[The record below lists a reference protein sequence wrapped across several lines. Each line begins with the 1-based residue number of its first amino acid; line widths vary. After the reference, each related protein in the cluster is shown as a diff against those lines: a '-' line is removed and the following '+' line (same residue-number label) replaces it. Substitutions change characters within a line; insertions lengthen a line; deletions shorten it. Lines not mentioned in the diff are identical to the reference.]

1 MLLIPF
7 AFIRVD
13 PRFPH
18 SYGPAGRTLRVQPR
32 SSAAIWSRSAAVFG
46 IGTPIPTPG
55 HAGPSNTSLTA
66 AQTLAAQW
74 ITAAA
79 AAARSS
85 PLAAA
90 ETSLS
95 SPPLTPDGTLD
106 IVRAPRSK
114 RKKYV
119 MIGAGVA
126 ALLLMTLALTRLEP
140 SAPGVDRATL
150 LVAEV
155 ERGTLVRQVRA
166 PGTLIPER
174 NLYISAVTQGR
185 VEALPLRPG
194 AQVEPNTIIAVLNNP
209 DEEMRALEAQRQAGA
224 AESQLI
230 TLKAQLE
237 QQRLTQQSAIDQL
250 EIQLADAQR
259 QKVLYQTLGEK
270 NLASSNEIKTADE
283 RVTDLSGRLRIAEQQ
298 LKVLENSIDAQIK
311 QQEQQVNQFRAILAF
326 QQERLASMQVR
337 AGESGV
343 LQELPLELGVWVTPG
358 QRLARV
364 AQPGKL
370 KAVLRVPESQAK
382 DIVVGQETDID
393 TRNGIVKGRVMRVDP
408 IATAGTVIVEVALE
422 GELPAGARSDI
433 SVDGTIEIER
443 LNNVLYTQRP
453 GYGQPESTVQLF
465 KLEADGNHASRVTV
479 QLGRASVNT
488 IEIRGGLQEGDKVI
502 VSDITNFDTANR
514 IRLQ

>member
-1 MLLIPF
+1 
-7 AFIRVD
+7 
-13 PRFPH
+13 
-18 SYGPAGRTLRVQPR
+18 
-32 SSAAIWSRSAAVFG
+32 
-46 IGTPIPTPG
+46 
-55 HAGPSNTSLTA
+55 
-66 AQTLAAQW
+66 
-74 ITAAA
+74 
-79 AAARSS
+79 
-85 PLAAA
+85 
-90 ETSLS
+90 
-95 SPPLTPDGTLD
+95 LD
-106 IVRAPRSK
+106 IARAPQPK

-126 ALLLMTLALTRLEP
+126 GLLLMTLALTRLEP
-140 SAPGVDRATL
+140 RAPGVDRATL
-150 LVAEV
+150 LIDSVS
-155 ERGTLVRQVRA
+155 RGTLVRQVRA
-166 PGTLIPER
+166 PGTLVPER
-174 NLYISAVTQGR
+174 NLFISAVTQGR

-194 AQVEPNTIIAVLNNP
+194 AVVEPNTLIAVLTNP
-209 DEEMRALEAQRQAGA
+209 DVEMQALDAQRQLGAAEAQLITLRATLEQQRLSQQSAIEQLQTQLAEAQRQARTFEA
-224 AESQLI
+224 
-230 TLKAQLE
+230 
-237 QQRLTQQSAIDQL
+237 
-250 EIQLADAQR
+250 
-259 QKVLYQTLGEK
+259 LGEK
-270 NLASSNEIKTADE
+270 NLASANEVKTAQE
-283 RVTDLSGRLRIAEQQ
+283 RAADLAGRIRIAKEQ
-298 LKVLENSIDAQIK
+298 LRVLEGSVDAQIR
-311 QQEQQVNQFRAILAF
+311 QQEQQVTQMRTILQF

-382 DIVVGQETDID
+382 DIVLGQETDVD

-408 IATAGTVIVEVALE
+408 IATNGTVIVEVALE

-465 KLEADGNHASRVTV
+465 KLEPDGKHASRVTV

-488 IEIRGGLQEGDKVI
+488 IEIRGGLQPGDRVI
-502 VSDITNFDTANR
+502 VSDITNFDNVNR

>member
-1 MLLIPF
+1 M
-7 AFIRVD
+7 
-13 PRFPH
+13 
-18 SYGPAGRTLRVQPR
+18 
-32 SSAAIWSRSAAVFG
+32 
-46 IGTPIPTPG
+46 
-55 HAGPSNTSLTA
+55 
-66 AQTLAAQW
+66 
-74 ITAAA
+74 
-79 AAARSS
+79 
-85 PLAAA
+85 
-90 ETSLS
+90 
-95 SPPLTPDGTLD
+95 D
-106 IVRAPRSK
+106 IARAPQPK

-126 ALLLMTLALTRLEP
+126 GLLLMTLALTRLEP
-140 SAPGVDRATL
+140 RAPGVDRATL
-150 LVAEV
+150 LIDSVS
-155 ERGTLVRQVRA
+155 RGTLVRQVRA
-166 PGTLIPER
+166 PGTLVPER
-174 NLYISAVTQGR
+174 NLFISAVTQGR

-194 AQVEPNTIIAVLNNP
+194 AVVEPNTLIAVLTNP
-209 DEEMRALEAQRQAGA
+209 DVEMQALDAQRQLGAAEAQLITLRATLEQQRLSQQSAIEQLQTQLAEAQRQARTFEA
-224 AESQLI
+224 
-230 TLKAQLE
+230 
-237 QQRLTQQSAIDQL
+237 
-250 EIQLADAQR
+250 
-259 QKVLYQTLGEK
+259 LGEK
-270 NLASSNEIKTADE
+270 NLASANEVKTAQE
-283 RVTDLSGRLRIAEQQ
+283 RAADLAGRIRIAKEQ
-298 LKVLENSIDAQIK
+298 LRVLEGSVDAQIR
-311 QQEQQVNQFRAILAF
+311 QQEQQVTQMRTILQF

-382 DIVVGQETDID
+382 DIVLGQETDVD

-408 IATAGTVIVEVALE
+408 IATNGTVIVEVALE

-465 KLEADGNHASRVTV
+465 KLEPDGKHASRVTV

-488 IEIRGGLQEGDKVI
+488 IEIRGGLQPGDRVI
-502 VSDITNFDTANR
+502 VSDITNFDNVNR

>member
-1 MLLIPF
+1 M
-7 AFIRVD
+7 
-13 PRFPH
+13 
-18 SYGPAGRTLRVQPR
+18 
-32 SSAAIWSRSAAVFG
+32 
-46 IGTPIPTPG
+46 
-55 HAGPSNTSLTA
+55 
-66 AQTLAAQW
+66 
-74 ITAAA
+74 
-79 AAARSS
+79 
-85 PLAAA
+85 
-90 ETSLS
+90 
-95 SPPLTPDGTLD
+95 D
-106 IVRAPRSK
+106 IARAPQPK

-126 ALLLMTLALTRLEP
+126 GLLLMTLALTRLEP
-140 SAPGVDRATL
+140 RAPGVDRATL
-150 LVAEV
+150 LIDSVS
-155 ERGTLVRQVRA
+155 RGTLVRQVRA
-166 PGTLIPER
+166 PGTLVPER
-174 NLYISAVTQGR
+174 NLFISAVTQGR

-194 AQVEPNTIIAVLNNP
+194 AVVEPNTLIAVLTNP
-209 DEEMRALEAQRQAGA
+209 DVEMQALDAQRQLGA
-224 AESQLI
+224 AEAQLI
-230 TLKAQLE
+230 TLRATLE
-237 QQRLTQQSAIDQL
+237 QQRLTQQSAIEQL
-250 EIQLADAQR
+250 QTQIAEAQR
-259 QKVLYQTLGEK
+259 QARTFEALGEK
-270 NLASSNEIKTADE
+270 NLASANEVKTAQE
-283 RVTDLSGRLRIAEQQ
+283 RAADLAGRIRIAKEQ
-298 LKVLENSIDAQIK
+298 LRVLEGSVDAQIR
-311 QQEQQVNQFRAILAF
+311 QQEQQVTQMRTILQF

-382 DIVVGQETDID
+382 DIVLGQETDVD

-408 IATAGTVIVEVALE
+408 IATNGTVIVEVALE

-465 KLEADGNHASRVTV
+465 KLEPDGKHASRVTV

-488 IEIRGGLQEGDKVI
+488 IEIRGGLQPGDRVI
-502 VSDITNFDTANR
+502 VSDITNFDNVNR

>member
-1 MLLIPF
+1 M
-7 AFIRVD
+7 
-13 PRFPH
+13 
-18 SYGPAGRTLRVQPR
+18 
-32 SSAAIWSRSAAVFG
+32 
-46 IGTPIPTPG
+46 
-55 HAGPSNTSLTA
+55 
-66 AQTLAAQW
+66 
-74 ITAAA
+74 
-79 AAARSS
+79 
-85 PLAAA
+85 
-90 ETSLS
+90 
-95 SPPLTPDGTLD
+95 D
-106 IVRAPRSK
+106 IARAPQPK

-126 ALLLMTLALTRLEP
+126 GLLLMTLALTRLEP
-140 SAPGVDRATL
+140 RAPGVDRATL
-150 LVAEV
+150 LIDSVS
-155 ERGTLVRQVRA
+155 RGTLVRQVRA
-166 PGTLIPER
+166 PGTLVPER
-174 NLYISAVTQGR
+174 NLFISAVTQGR

-194 AQVEPNTIIAVLNNP
+194 AVVEPNTLIAVLTNP
-209 DEEMRALEAQRQAGA
+209 DVEMQALDAQRQLGAAEAQLLTLRATLEQQRLSQQSAIEQLQTQLAEAQRQARTFEA
-224 AESQLI
+224 
-230 TLKAQLE
+230 
-237 QQRLTQQSAIDQL
+237 
-250 EIQLADAQR
+250 
-259 QKVLYQTLGEK
+259 LGEK
-270 NLASSNEIKTADE
+270 NLASANEVKTAQE
-283 RVTDLSGRLRIAEQQ
+283 RAADLAGRIRIAKEQ
-298 LKVLENSIDAQIK
+298 LRVLEGSVDAQIR
-311 QQEQQVNQFRAILAF
+311 QQEQQVTQMRTILQF

-382 DIVVGQETDID
+382 DIVLGQETDVD

-408 IATAGTVIVEVALE
+408 IATNGTVIVEVALE

-465 KLEADGNHASRVTV
+465 KLEPDGKHASRVTV

-488 IEIRGGLQEGDKVI
+488 IEIRGGLQPGDRVI
-502 VSDITNFDTANR
+502 VSDITNFDNVNR

>member
-1 MLLIPF
+1 M
-7 AFIRVD
+7 
-13 PRFPH
+13 
-18 SYGPAGRTLRVQPR
+18 
-32 SSAAIWSRSAAVFG
+32 
-46 IGTPIPTPG
+46 
-55 HAGPSNTSLTA
+55 
-66 AQTLAAQW
+66 
-74 ITAAA
+74 
-79 AAARSS
+79 
-85 PLAAA
+85 
-90 ETSLS
+90 
-95 SPPLTPDGTLD
+95 D
-106 IVRAPRSK
+106 IARAPQPK

-126 ALLLMTLALTRLEP
+126 GLLLMTLALTRLEP
-140 SAPGVDRATL
+140 RAPGIDRATL
-150 LVAEV
+150 LIDSVS
-155 ERGTLVRQVRA
+155 RGTLVRQVRA
-166 PGTLIPER
+166 PGTLVPER
-174 NLYISAVTQGR
+174 NLFISAVTQGR

-194 AQVEPNTIIAVLNNP
+194 AVVEPNTLIAVLTNP
-209 DEEMRALEAQRQAGA
+209 DVEMQALDAQRQLGAAEAQLITLRATLEQQRLSQQSAIEQLQTQLAEAQRQARTFEA
-224 AESQLI
+224 
-230 TLKAQLE
+230 
-237 QQRLTQQSAIDQL
+237 
-250 EIQLADAQR
+250 
-259 QKVLYQTLGEK
+259 LGEK
-270 NLASSNEIKTADE
+270 NLASANEVKTAQE
-283 RVTDLSGRLRIAEQQ
+283 RAADLAGRIRIAKEQ
-298 LKVLENSIDAQIK
+298 LRVLEGSVDAQIR
-311 QQEQQVNQFRAILAF
+311 QQEQQVTQMRTILQF

-382 DIVVGQETDID
+382 DIVLGQETDVD

-408 IATAGTVIVEVALE
+408 IATNGTVIVEVALE

-465 KLEADGNHASRVTV
+465 KLEPDGKHASRVTV

-488 IEIRGGLQEGDKVI
+488 IEIRGGLQPGDRVI
-502 VSDITNFDTANR
+502 VSDITNFDNVNR